1 MARRPNFVFILA
13 DDLGY
18 ADLGCYG
25 GRGIARGRAGGR
37 PAAPGVS
44 CSPSLDRMAREGLR
58 FTQGYANSSVC
69 SPTRF
74 ALMTGRWQHRL
85 RGGADE
91 PIRSNARGNPGLG
104 LPPPHPTL
112 PSLLRD
118 GGYATALI
126 GKWHLGYPPHFGPL
140 KSGYQEFFG
149 ALSGG
154 MDYFSHRDTAGNHDL
169 WEGEKEIER
178 KGYLTDLISD
188 RAVEFIGRTRREP
201 FLLSVH
207 YNAPHWPWLT
217 RGDAAESRRI
227 EKIYHFDGGSL
238 ATYLTMIRQMDEGI
252 GRILKA
258 LKATKADRDTLVV
271 FTSDN
276 GGERFSDTWP
286 LVGKKM
292 DLLEG
297 GIRVPYIVRW
307 PAKVKPGGITAQHAV
322 TMDWV
327 ATFLEAAGVAPHP
340 DYPLDG
346 KSLVPVLKHP
356 AKTFTR
362 ELYWKMLYRNQKAMR
377 AGDWKYLSVEGD
389 EFLFNLA
396 KDERER
402 ANFATRD
409 PKRLAALRAR
419 YLEWE
424 GALPQHPDATY
435 SVPATKADL
444 VTPSS

>member
-1 MARRPNFVFILA
+1 MTRPNFVFILA

-25 GRGIARGRAGGR
+25 GRAD
-37 PAAPGVS
+37 
-44 CSPSLDRMAREGLR
+44 CSPVLDRMAGEGLR

-91 PIRSNARGNPGLG
+91 PIRSTARGNPALG
-104 LPPPHPTL
+104 LPPAHPTL
-112 PSLLRD
+112 PSLL
-118 GGYATALI
+118 GAAGYATALA

-149 ALSGG
+149 MLSGAA
-154 MDYFSHRDTAGNHDL
+154 DYFTHRDPAGSHDL
-169 WEGEKEIER
+169 FSGEKEIRE
-178 KGYLTDLISD
+178 KGYLTDLITD
-188 RAVEFIGRTRREP
+188 KAVEFVKRRRNQP

-207 YNAPHWPWLT
+207 YNAPHWPWEA
-217 RGDAAESRRI
+217 RGDAAEAKRI
-227 EKIYHFDGGSL
+227 EKIYHFDGGSVP
-238 ATYLTMIRQMDEGI
+238 TYLKMIHHMDEGI
-252 GRILKA
+252 GRILDE
-258 LKATKADRDTLVV
+258 LKKSKLEKNTLVV

-307 PAKVKPGGITAQHAV
+307 PAKVRPRGATKQLAI

-327 ATFLEAAGVAPHP
+327 ATFLAAAGVEP
-340 DYPLDG
+340 DKNFPLDG
-346 KSLVPVLKHP
+346 ENLLGVIQNPR
-356 AKTFTR
+356 KTFAR
-362 ELYWKMLYRNQKAMR
+362 NLYWKMVYRNQKAMR
-377 AGDWKYLSVEGD
+377 AGDWKYLSIEGD

-402 ANFATRD
+402 ANYAKRA
-409 PKRLAALRAR
+409 PKVFEDLKNRFR
-419 YLEWE
+419 EWE
-424 GALPQHPDATY
+424 AGLPSYPDATY
-435 SVPATKADL
+435 SVVNTKADL
-444 VTPSS
+444 ATPS

>member
-1 MARRPNFVFILA
+1 MRPNFIFIMA

-25 GRGIARGRAGGR
+25 GR
-37 PAAPGVS
+37 S
-44 CSPSLDRMAREGLR
+44 KCSPVLDRMAKEGLR

-91 PIRSNARGNPGLG
+91 PIRSGAARGDARLG
-104 LPPPHPTL
+104 LPPAHPTL

-118 GGYATALI
+118 AGYATALV
-126 GKWHLGYPPHFGPL
+126 GKWHLGFPPHFGPR

-149 ALSGG
+149 ALSGAI
-154 MDYFSHRDTAGNHDL
+154 DYFTHMDSYGVHDL
-169 WEGEKEIER
+169 FENETEVHR
-178 KGYLTDLISD
+178 KGYLTDLITE
-188 RAVEFIGRTRREP
+188 RAVEFVRHKRKEP

-207 YNAPHWPWLT
+207 YNAPHWPWET
-217 RGDAAESRRI
+217 RDDEAEAERI
-227 EKIYHFDGGSL
+227 ERIYHFDGGSVP
-238 ATYLTMIRQMDEGI
+238 TYLTMIRQMDEGI
-252 GRILKA
+252 GRIFAA
-258 LKATKADRDTLVV
+258 LKSAKIDRNTIVV

-276 GGERFSDTWP
+276 GGERYSDTWP

-307 PAKVKPGGITAQHAV
+307 PANVKPGGITTQQAV

-327 ATFLEAAGVAPHP
+327 ATFLDAAGVSEHKS
-340 DYPLDG
+340 YPLDG
-346 KSLVPVLKHP
+346 ISLLNILKSPKSTVQ
-356 AKTFTR
+356 R
-362 ELYWKMLYRNQKAMR
+362 DLYWKMLFRNQKALR
-377 AGDWKYLSVEGD
+377 SGDWKYLCVEGD

-396 KDERER
+396 LDERER
-402 ANFATRD
+402 ANYAKRD
-409 PKRLAALRAR
+409 PRRLAALRAKFQA
-419 YLEWE
+419 WDD
-424 GALPQHPDATY
+424 ALPKHPDAVY
-435 SVPATKADL
+435 SVPAAKADM

>member
-1 MARRPNFVFILA
+1 
-13 DDLGY
+13 
-18 ADLGCYG
+18 
-25 GRGIARGRAGGR
+25 
-37 PAAPGVS
+37 
-44 CSPSLDRMAREGLR
+44 
-58 FTQGYANSSVC
+58 SVC

-91 PIRSNARGNPGLG
+91 PIRSGAARGDPRLG
-104 LPPPHPTL
+104 LPPAHPTL

-118 GGYATALI
+118 AGYATALV
-126 GKWHLGYPPHFGPL
+126 GKWHLGFPPHFGPL

-154 MDYFSHRDTAGNHDL
+154 LDYFTHRDTAGVHDL
-169 WEGEKEIER
+169 FENEKEIHR

-188 RAVEFIGRTRREP
+188 KAVQFLEKTKDKP

-207 YNAPHWPWLT
+207 YNAPHWPWET
-217 RGDAAESRRI
+217 RADAAEARRI
-227 EKIYHFDGGSL
+227 EKLYHFDGGSL
-238 ATYLTMIRQMDEGI
+238 AAYLTMIRQMDEGI
-252 GRILKA
+252 GRILSA
-258 LKATKADRDTLVV
+258 LKKCRLDKNTLVV

-307 PAKVKPGGITAQHAV
+307 PAVVKPGGVSAQHAV

-327 ATFLEAAGVAPHP
+327 ATFLAAARVEADPG
-340 DYPLDG
+340 YPLDG
-346 KSLVPVLKHP
+346 LNLLPNLKSPSKVLKRDL
-356 AKTFTR
+356 F
-362 ELYWKMLYRNQKAMR
+362 WKMTFREQKAMR
-377 AGDWKYLSVEGD
+377 SGDWKYLSVEGN

-396 KDERER
+396 RDVRER
-402 ANFATRD
+402 ANWARRA
-409 PKRLAALRAR
+409 PKRFEEMRAQYR
-419 YLEWE
+419 AWE
-424 GALPQHPDATY
+424 ESLPVYPDASY

-444 VTPSS
+444 VTPAS

>member
-1 MARRPNFVFILA
+1 MARRPNLVFILA

-25 GRGIARGRAGGR
+25 GR
-37 PAAPGVS
+37 PAASGAPFAT
-44 CSPSLDRMAREGLR
+44 CSPALDGMAREGLR

-91 PIRSNARGNPGLG
+91 PIRSNARGNPSLG
-104 LPPPHPTL
+104 LPPSHPTL

-118 GGYATALI
+118 AGYATALV

-154 MDYFSHRDTAGNHDL
+154 MDYFTHRDTAGNHDL
-169 WEGEKEIER
+169 YENESEVHR

-188 RAVEFIGRTRREP
+188 RAVEFIRRKFKNP

-217 RGDAAESRRI
+217 REDEAESKRI
-227 EKIYHFDGGSL
+227 EKIYHFDGGSVV
-238 ATYLTMIRQMDEGI
+238 TYLTMIRQMDEGI

-258 LKATKADRDTLVV
+258 LRAAKVDRDTLVV

-307 PAKVKPGGITAQHAV
+307 PAKVKSGRHRPGGDHHGLGGNV
-322 TMDWV
+322 PRCRRRD
-327 ATFLEAAGVAPHP
+327 AAPG
-340 DYPLDG
+340 L
-346 KSLVPVLKHP
+346 S
-356 AKTFTR
+356 
-362 ELYWKMLYRNQKAMR
+362 
-377 AGDWKYLSVEGD
+377 AGRRKPTL
-389 EFLFNLA
+389 
-396 KDERER
+396 
-402 ANFATRD
+402 
-409 PKRLAALRAR
+409 
-419 YLEWE
+419 
-424 GALPQHPDATY
+424 GAE
-435 SVPATKADL
+435 
-444 VTPSS
+444 

>member
-1 MARRPNFVFILA
+1 VKNRPNFVFILA

-25 GRGIARGRAGGR
+25 GR
-37 PAAPGVS
+37 S
-44 CSPSLDRMAREGLR
+44 DCSPSLDRLARQGLR

-91 PIRSNARGNPGLG
+91 PIRSGAARGNPLLG
-104 LPPPHPTL
+104 LPPAHPTL

-118 GGYATALI
+118 AGYATALV
-126 GKWHLGYPPHFGPL
+126 GKWHLGFPPHFGPR

-154 MDYFSHRDTAGNHDL
+154 LDYFTHRDTSGAHDL
-169 WEGEKEIER
+169 FENETEAHV
-178 KGYLTDLISD
+178 KGYLTDLISEK
-188 RAVEFIGRTRREP
+188 AIAFITRKRLEP

-207 YNAPHWPWLT
+207 YNAPHWPWET
-217 RGDAAESRRI
+217 RDDEAESRRI
-227 EKIYHFDGGSL
+227 DKLYHFDGGSL

-252 GRILKA
+252 GRILSA
-258 LKATKADRDTLVV
+258 LRKNKLEKNTIVV

-307 PAKVKPGGITAQHAV
+307 PAKVKAGGVTTQTAV

-327 ATFLEAAGVAPHP
+327 ATFLEAAGVAPAK

-346 KSLVPVLKHP
+346 MSLLPVLKSP
-356 AKTFTR
+356 SKTRARDLF
-362 ELYWKMLYRNQKAMR
+362 WKMLYRDQKAAR
-377 AGDWKYLSVEGD
+377 SGNWKYLSIEGD
-389 EFLFNLA
+389 EFLFDLS

-402 ANFATRD
+402 ANYGRRE
-409 PKRLAALRAR
+409 PERLAAMRAK
-419 YLEWE
+419 YLAWE
-424 GALPQHPDATY
+424 EALPKHPDACY
-435 SVPATKADL
+435 SVPATRADL
-444 VTPSS
+444 AQPS

>member
-1 MARRPNFVFILA
+1 MRPNFVFILA

-25 GRGIARGRAGGR
+25 GRSR
-37 PAAPGVS
+37 
-44 CSPSLDRMAREGLR
+44 CSPVLDRLAKEGLR

-91 PIRSNARGNPGLG
+91 PIRSGAARGDARLG
-104 LPPPHPTL
+104 LPPAHPTL

-118 GGYATALI
+118 AGYATALV
-126 GKWHLGYPPHFGPL
+126 GKWHLGFAPHFGPL

-149 ALSGG
+149 ALSGAV
-154 MDYFSHRDTAGNHDL
+154 DYFTHKDSYGVHDL
-169 WEGEKEIER
+169 FENETEIHR
-178 KGYLTDLISD
+178 KGYLTDLITD
-188 RAVEFIGRTRREP
+188 RAVEFVKRKRKEP

-207 YNAPHWPWLT
+207 YNAPHWPWET
-217 RGDAAESRRI
+217 RDDEAEAKRI
-227 EKIYHFDGGSL
+227 EKLYHFDGGSVP
-238 ATYLTMIRQMDEGI
+238 TYLSMIRQMDEGI
-252 GRILKA
+252 GRILSA
-258 LKATKADRDTLVV
+258 LMLSKIEKNTVVV

-307 PAKVKPGGITAQHAV
+307 PAKVKPGGVTAQQAI

-327 ATFLEAAGVAPHP
+327 ATFLDAAGVKP
-340 DYPLDG
+340 DANYPLDG
-346 KSLVPVLKHP
+346 KSLLSVIQKPK
-356 AKTFTR
+356 KTFER
-362 ELYWKMLYRNQKAMR
+362 ELFWKMLYRSQKALR
-377 AGDWKYLSVEGD
+377 SGDWKYLCVEGD

-402 ANFATRD
+402 ANHGKRD
-409 PKRLAALRAR
+409 PRRLAELRAKHQA
-419 YLEWE
+419 WDD
-424 GALPQHPDATY
+424 ALPKHPDAVY
-435 SVPATKADL
+435 SVPATRADL
-444 VTPSS
+444 VTPSG

>member
-1 MARRPNFVFILA
+1 MA

-25 GRGIARGRAGGR
+25 GR
-37 PAAPGVS
+37 S
-44 CSPSLDRMAREGLR
+44 KCSPVLDRMAKEGLR

-91 PIRSNARGNPGLG
+91 PIRSGAARGNPQLG
-104 LPPPHPTL
+104 LPPAHPTL

-118 GGYATALI
+118 AGYATALV
-126 GKWHLGYPPHFGPL
+126 GKWHLGFPPHFGPR

-149 ALSGG
+149 ALSGAI
-154 MDYFSHRDTAGNHDL
+154 DYFTHMDSFGVHDL
-169 WEGEKEIER
+169 FENETEVHR
-178 KGYLTDLISD
+178 KGYLTDLITE
-188 RAVEFIGRTRREP
+188 RAVEFVKRKRKEP

-207 YNAPHWPWLT
+207 YNAPHWPWET
-217 RGDAAESRRI
+217 RDDEAEAERI
-227 EKIYHFDGGSL
+227 EKIYHFDGGSV
-238 ATYLTMIRQMDEGI
+238 ATYLTMIKQMDEGI
-252 GRILKA
+252 GRLFSTLKNS
-258 LKATKADRDTLVV
+258 KIDRNTIVV

-276 GGERFSDTWP
+276 GGERYSDTWP

-297 GIRVPYIVRW
+297 GIRVPCIVRW
-307 PAKVKPGGITAQHAV
+307 PAKVKAGGVTTQQAV

-327 ATFLEAAGVAPHP
+327 ATLLDAAGVSE
-340 DYPLDG
+340 DKSYPLDG
-346 KSLVPVLKHP
+346 ISLLNILKSPKSTVQ
-356 AKTFTR
+356 R
-362 ELYWKMLYRNQKAMR
+362 DLYWKMLFRNQKALR
-377 AGDWKYLSVEGD
+377 SGDWKYLSVEGD

-396 KDERER
+396 LDERER
-402 ANFATRD
+402 ANYGKRD
-409 PKRLAALRAR
+409 AKRLAAMRAKYR
-419 YLEWE
+419 AWDD
-424 GALPQHPDATY
+424 ALPKHPDAVY
-435 SVPATKADL
+435 SVPATKADM

>member
-1 MARRPNFVFILA
+1 VRARPNFVFLLA

-25 GRGIARGRAGGR
+25 GRPRAVG
-37 PAAPGVS
+37 APFDS
-44 CSPSLDRMAREGLR
+44 CSPNLDRMAKQGLR

-91 PIRSNARGNPGLG
+91 PIRSNARGNPALG
-104 LPPPHPTL
+104 LPPSHPTL

-118 GGYATALI
+118 AGYVTALV

-154 MDYFSHRDTAGNHDL
+154 MDYHTHRDTAGAHDL
-169 WEGEKEIER
+169 YEGEREVHR

-188 RAVEFIGRTRREP
+188 RAVEFIGRHRGEP

-207 YNAPHWPWLT
+207 YNAPHWPWV
-217 RGDAAESRRI
+217 RREDAAESRRL
-227 EKIYHFDGGSL
+227 EKIFHHDGGSV
-238 ATYLTMIRQMDEGI
+238 ATYLAMIRQMDEGI
-252 GRILKA
+252 GRILAA
-258 LKATKADRDTLVV
+258 LKSAGVDKDTLVV

-307 PAKVKPGGITAQHAV
+307 PAAVKAGGVTAQQAV

-327 ATFLEAAGVAPHP
+327 ATFLEAAGVAPHA

-346 KSLVPVLKHP
+346 RSLLRVLRSPSSVFK
-356 AKTFTR
+356 R
-362 ELYWKMLYRNQKAMR
+362 DLYWKMLYRDQKALR
-377 AGDWKYLSVEGD
+377 SGDWKYLSVEGD

-396 KDERER
+396 RDERER
-402 ANFATRD
+402 ANVGRRD
-409 PKRLAALRAR
+409 PKRLAAMRAKFQA
-419 YLEWE
+419 WE
-424 GALPQHPDATY
+424 DALPKHADATF
-435 SVPATKADL
+435 SVVSGKADL
-444 VTPSS
+444 VRPSSV